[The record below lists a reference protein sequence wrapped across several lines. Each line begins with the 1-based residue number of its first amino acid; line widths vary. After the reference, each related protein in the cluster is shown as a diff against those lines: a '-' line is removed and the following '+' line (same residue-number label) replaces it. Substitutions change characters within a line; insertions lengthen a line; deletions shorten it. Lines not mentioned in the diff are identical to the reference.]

1 MHTIVVR
8 NVPESRM
15 RMLREEAASRNI
27 SVNDVMLEIIRNH
40 AERVRKAQAQK
51 DAA

>member
-8 NVPESRM
+8 NVPESHM

-27 SVNDVMLEIIRNH
+27 SVNDVLLEIIRNH
-40 AERVRKAQAQK
+40 AERVRNAQAQK
-51 DAA
+51 NAA